1 MLSPSRSWLALVHH
15 PCYDRAGRVVSTA
28 LTTLDLHD
36 IARSSRTYGL
46 AGVLIVHP
54 VAAQRAMAERI
65 CGHWLDGADG
75 THDFRRAALE
85 RVSVVDTVETACDL
99 VRARAGERPILVGTT
114 ARRAP
119 DAVGYAAFA
128 ATPPAGDRPTL
139 LLFGTGYGLT
149 DELLA
154 RCDVR
159 LAPVSARDP
168 GPSPYNHLSV
178 RSACAIVL
186 DRLYG
191 DRP

>member
-1 MLSPSRSWLALVHH
+1 VIAAAHSWLALVHH

-36 IARSSRTYGL
+36 IARAARTYGL
-46 AGVLIVHP
+46 AGFFVVHP

-85 RVSVVDTVETACDL
+85 RVTVVDSIEAARAAIT
-99 VRARAGERPILVGTT
+99 ARAGAAPLVVGTT
-114 ARRAP
+114 ARRGP
-119 DAVGYAAFA
+119 DSVGYADLTA
-128 ATPPAGDRPTL
+128 APPSDGRPIL

-149 DELLA
+149 DDVLA
-154 RCDVR
+154 GCDLR

>member
-1 MLSPSRSWLALVHH
+1 VTLAPARSWLALVHH
-15 PCYDRAGRVVSTA
+15 PVYDRARRVVSTA

-36 IARSSRTYGL
+36 IARAARTYGL
-46 AGVLIVHP
+46 AGVFIVHP
-54 VAAQRAMAERI
+54 VAAQRALAERI

-85 RVSVVDTVETACDL
+85 RVTVVDTVEGACD
-99 VRARAGERPILVGTT
+99 VIASRAGARPLLVGTT

-119 DAVGYAAFA
+119 DAVAYDALDPG
-128 ATPPAGDRPTL
+128 TRPLL

-149 DELLA
+149 DALLA
-154 RCDVR
+154 GCDAR
-159 LAPVSARDP
+159 LAPVAAREPP
-168 GPSPYNHLSV
+168 GPGEKPYNHLSV
-178 RSACAIVL
+178 RSACAIIL